1 MTAIQAKHYV
11 QFLQIQEWLH
21 FQIHVSS
28 HRRFFYSPRFNEY
41 LDEIVT
47 MAGQFTRQYD
57 TGEIF
62 FRARLGCEN
71 VKERTAG
78 YSPKPYK
85 DMGVPPESKRVDGR
99 ATPIGIGYL
108 YLSTD
113 EETAV
118 AESKPYT
125 GAYVSVAQFILKR
138 QVKMADFN
146 KGEYVPLKNWWNLT
160 KNNDVDSE
168 RMKRIMWGI
177 VGNGFSKPVSKQD
190 EDMEYLPTQVV
201 AEKLM
206 DQRFDGIIYRSMLT
220 STKGLNAVLFD
231 KHVGGQIENSQ
242 KLVEVE
248 SVRITII

>member
-1 MTAIQAKHYV
+1 MIAIQAERYV

-21 FQIHVSS
+21 FQIHVSN
-28 HRRFFYSPRFNEY
+28 HRIFFYSPRFKKY
-41 LDEIVT
+41 LDEIFN
-47 MAGQFTRQYD
+47 MASQFTSQYNSN
-57 TGEIF
+57 EIF

-125 GAYVSVAQFILKR
+125 GAYVSVAQFRL
-138 QVKMADFN
+138 
-146 KGEYVPLKNWWNLT
+146 
-160 KNNDVDSE
+160 
-168 RMKRIMWGI
+168 
-177 VGNGFSKPVSKQD
+177 
-190 EDMEYLPTQVV
+190 
-201 AEKLM
+201 
-206 DQRFDGIIYRSMLT
+206 
-220 STKGLNAVLFD
+220 
-231 KHVGGQIENSQ
+231 
-242 KLVEVE
+242 
-248 SVRITII
+248 